1 MTTPLILLFVSLGV
15 CLLIGIPVGFSI
27 GIGCLTY
34 LYVGGYPPID
44 MMVMRMV
51 NGCKSFSMLAMPLFI
66 FSGALMVYGSTPR
79 LMKFAN
85 MLLRKIPGGMGATAM
100 AACGFFGAVSGSGV
114 ASAAAIGSICGP
126 EMLKQGYSKG
136 ITAGLIAAGGTM
148 ACIIPPSIVMVVY
161 AGSAGVSVGDMF
173 MAGFGPG
180 ILTIVALIL
189 LNCYFAKRRGVGE
202 EYNVSY
208 TGKEKLKI
216 TLDAILPL
224 LMPICVLGGVFLG
237 IATPTEAGVVAV
249 LYSMFLAVFVYKE
262 ITFKNFFDVASGS
275 VITAAI
281 IMLIIST
288 ATPFGW
294 IMSVENVPSLFSNW
308 LLSFTSNPAVIL
320 GFFFVLLLILG
331 CFMETVCI
339 ILLVTPILLP
349 IALQM
354 GIDPVHFGVAMLM
367 NLMVGSL
374 TPPLSVN
381 LFTSCRVLGIKID
394 EAFPDTLWVILV
406 VAVMALLTLA
416 IPEISLFLVEIFK

>member
-1 MTTPLILLFVSLGV
+1 MNTSLILLFVSLAF

-27 GIGCLTY
+27 GIGCLVY
-34 LYVGGYPPID
+34 LYVGGYPPVDI
-44 MMVMRMV
+44 MVMRMV

-85 MLLRKIPGGMGATAM
+85 MLLRKVPGGMGATAM

-161 AGSAGVSVGDMF
+161 ASSAGVSVGDMF
-173 MAGFGPG
+173 LAGVGPG
-180 ILTIVALIL
+180 LLTIVALIL
-189 LNCYFAKRRGVGE
+189 LNIFIAKKRHVGE
-202 EYNVSY
+202 EYNIKY
-208 TGKEKLKI
+208 TPKEKLKI

-224 LMPICVLGGVFLG
+224 LMPVSVLGGVFTG

-249 LYSMFLAVFVYKE
+249 IYSLILAVFVYKE
-262 ITFKNFFDVASGS
+262 ITFKDFFNVASGS
-275 VITAAI
+275 VVTAAI

-294 IMSVENVPSLFSNW
+294 IMSVENVPALFSNW
-308 LLSFTSNPAVIL
+308 LLSWTSSPIVIFA
-320 GFFFVLLLILG
+320 FFFALLLLMG

-349 IALQM
+349 IALQLGM
-354 GIDPVHFGVAMLM
+354 SPVHFGVAMLM

-381 LFTSCRVLGIKID
+381 LFTSCRVLGIRLD
-394 EAFPDTLWVILV
+394 EAFPDTLYVILTV
-406 VAVMALLTLA
+406 TVMAILTLA
-416 IPEISLFLVEIFK
+416 VPQISLGLINIFR

>member
-1 MTTPLILLFVSLGV
+1 MNLALILLFVALAIT
-15 CLLIGIPVGFSI
+15 LLIGVPVGFSI
-27 GIGCLTY
+27 GISCLVY
-34 LYVGGYPPID
+34 LYVGGYPPVDI
-44 MMVMRMV
+44 MVMRMV

-85 MLLRKIPGGMGATAM
+85 MLLRRVPGGMGATAM
-100 AACGFFGAVSGSGV
+100 AASGFFGAVSGSGV

-161 AGSAGVSVGDMF
+161 AGSTGVSVGDMF
-173 MAGFGPG
+173 LAGLGPG
-180 ILTIVALIL
+180 ILTIIALIL
-189 LNCYFAKRRGVGE
+189 LNSFLAKKRHVGE
-202 EYNVSY
+202 QEKYSY
-208 TGKEKLKI
+208 TAKEKLKI
-216 TLDAILPL
+216 TVDAILPL
-224 LMPICVLGGVFLG
+224 LMPIFVLGGVFAG

-249 LYSMFLAVFVYKE
+249 IYSLILAVFVYKE
-262 ITFKNFFDVASGS
+262 ITFKQFFEVASGS
-275 VITAAI
+275 VVTAAI

-294 IMSVENVPSLFSNW
+294 IMAIENVPSLFSSW
-308 LLSFTSNPAVIL
+308 ILSWTSSPFLILALLFII
-320 GFFFVLLLILG
+320 LLILG

-339 ILLVTPILLP
+339 ILLVTPIFLP
-349 IALQM
+349 IAQSL
-354 GIDPVHFGVAMLM
+354 GLSAVHFGVAMLM

-381 LFTSCRVLGIKID
+381 LFTSCRVLGIKLD
-394 EAFPDTLWVILV
+394 EAFPDTLYVILV
-406 VAVMALLTLA
+406 VTVMAILTLA
-416 IPEISLFLVEIFK
+416 VPQISTGLISLFR

>member
-1 MTTPLILLFVSLGV
+1 
-15 CLLIGIPVGFSI
+15 
-27 GIGCLTY
+27 
-34 LYVGGYPPID
+34 
-44 MMVMRMV
+44 MRMV

-85 MLLRKIPGGMGATAM
+85 MLLRRVPGGMGATAM

-126 EMLKQGYSKG
+126 EMLRQGYSKG

-161 AGSAGVSVGDMF
+161 ASSTSVSVGDMF
-173 MAGFGPG
+173 VAGVGPG

-189 LNCYFAKRRGVGE
+189 LNSFLAKKRHVGE
-202 EYNVSY
+202 ADTQTY
-208 TGKEKLKI
+208 TAKERIKI

-224 LMPICVLGGVFLG
+224 LMPIFVLGGVFLG

-249 LYSMFLAVFVYKE
+249 IYSLILAVFVYRE
-262 ITFKNFFDVASGS
+262 ITFKEFFNVASGS
-275 VITAAI
+275 VVTAAI

-294 IMSVENVPSLFSNW
+294 IMAVENVPQLFSQW
-308 LLSFTSNPAVIL
+308 VLSWTSSPFLIMALLFII
-320 GFFFVLLLILG
+320 LLILG

-339 ILLVTPILLP
+339 ILLVTPIFLP
-349 IALQM
+349 IANSL
-354 GIDPVHFGVAMLM
+354 GFETVHFGVAMLM

-381 LFTSCRVLGIKID
+381 LFTSCRVLGIRID
-394 EAFPDTLWVILV
+394 DAFPDTLYVIGV
-406 VAVMALLTLA
+406 VTIMAILTFAVPNLSMGL
-416 IPEISLFLVEIFK
+416 IHLFR